1 MEELAGGFASLFLEG
16 FRALDPRLRLRGA
29 TSGHA
34 TRQPGGR
41 RARRARPRSR
51 PSRSGLATRGPR
63 PSRVLHAGLRD
74 AIYKLVA
81 RNRIW
86 LFGAVDTC
94 RRATKEDKKHF
105 L

>member
-1 MEELAGGFASLFLEG
+1 MQEV
-16 FRALDPRLRLRGA
+16 FRHHSAVPERLG
-29 TSGHA
+29 
-34 TRQPGGR
+34 P
-41 RARRARPRSR
+41 
-51 PSRSGLATRGPR
+51 RSGLATRRPR
-63 PSRVLHAGLRD
+63 PSRVLPAGLRD